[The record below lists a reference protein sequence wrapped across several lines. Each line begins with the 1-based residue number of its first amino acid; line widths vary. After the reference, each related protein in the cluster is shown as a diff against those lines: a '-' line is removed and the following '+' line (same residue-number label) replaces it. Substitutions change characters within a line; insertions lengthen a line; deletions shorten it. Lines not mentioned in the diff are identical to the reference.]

1 MRKLKNTLY
10 ILDETAYLTLDGEN
24 VVIRCDG
31 AEKRRMPF
39 TTIEEIYCFSYPGA
53 SPALMGACAERGVNL
68 CFFIPTEN
76 CWRAY
81 REKPKEI
88 SFCEK
93 RSLNSLLRRIRC

>member
-68 CFFIPTEN
+68 CFSSQRKTVGAHTGKNQRKYLF
-76 CWRAY
+76 A
-81 REKPKEI
+81 K
-88 SFCEK
+88 SAV
-93 RSLNSLLRRIRC
+93 

>member
-39 TTIEEIYCFSYPGA
+39 TTIEGIYCFSYSGA
-53 SPALMGACAERGVNL
+53 SPSRVNL
-68 CFFIPTEN
+68 CFFIPTED

>member
-39 TTIEEIYCFSYPGA
+39 TTIEEIYCFSD
-53 SPALMGACAERGVNL
+53 AE
-68 CFFIPTEN
+68 
-76 CWRAY
+76 A
-81 REKPKEI
+81 
-88 SFCEK
+88 
-93 RSLNSLLRRIRC
+93 